1 MFDWISISTDKLETR
16 NKIEDFCKKN
26 KINIESTVSDHGEI
40 LNSGKRFIEYRGI
53 KIILLSNGCVK
64 LMFSLHKLYNDL
76 HGIYDFKNQAMNH
89 DTFDYNKLSYVI
101 EWLEY
106 NFNLDSMNTFIHQ
119 LEFGFNL
126 SNLIIDTKC
135 IIELF
140 IAYKDRSFNKLET
153 IGLGNGIEV
162 LFPKYYKLKIYDKAL
177 QYRLPQQILRIEYK
191 ALRIKSIQFKI
202 FNGDN
207 IFYKLLEIDTWK
219 RCKDFILEQIQSCI
233 ISDNFEY
240 KKRHDLFNWENPKF
254 WEFCKAHI
262 RYKAKTKFERFIKE
276 NGIFQTKT
284 ILINDIDSEYK
295 KMIVGHNFH

>member
-1 MFDWISISTDKLETR
+1 MFDWISMSTKKSETR
-16 NKIEDFCKKN
+16 SKIEDFCNKN
-26 KINIESTVSDHGEI
+26 YINIESTVSDQGEI
-40 LNSGKRFIEYRGI
+40 LNSGNRFIEYRGI

-64 LMFSLHKLYNDL
+64 LMFSLHKLYNEL

-89 DTFDYNKLSYVI
+89 DTFDFSKVKYI
-101 EWLEY
+101 ITWLEL
-106 NFNLDSMNTFIHQ
+106 NFQIDPMHTLIHQ

-126 SNLIIDTKC
+126 SNLIIDSKT
-135 IIELF
+135 IIDQF
-140 IAYKDRSFNKLET
+140 IAYKDRRFNSLDV
-153 IGLGNGIEV
+153 IGLGYGIEV
-162 LFPKYYKLKIYDKAL
+162 LFPKYYKIKIYDKAL

-191 ALRIKSIQFKI
+191 ALRLKSIEFKI

-207 IFYKLLEIDTWK
+207 MLCKLLEIDTWK

-240 KKRHDLFNWENPKF
+240 KTRHDLFNWENPKF